1 MINIISEYADSSTNK
16 VIDWLLYYNHA
27 FNRINADVSLK
38 CQDIIIDNS
47 KIKKKKDILWF
58 RRGRIQLKNPY
69 VVFEDEEL
77 DKDLKEQLTNEKR
90 ILTEYVYRK
99 IKSNS
104 KSIGDFYK
112 TIDLNKLNVLEKAK
126 ETGLKIPPTL
136 ITTSKE
142 SLVTFFREHKNII
155 TKAIS
160 DVKAFNYN
168 RKGFIY
174 TYTSMVEDIESLPD
188 EFFPS
193 LFQKNISKKYELRV
207 FYLNK
212 KFYSM
217 AIFSQNDSQTKTDF
231 RNYNFEKPNR
241 NVPYSL
247 PRVVKVKI
255 NKLMKVLELETGSL
269 DLLVDEND
277 DYYFLEINPVG
288 QYGMVSYPCNY
299 YLDKIIAEELIRNK

>member
-1 MINIISEYADSSTNK
+1 
-16 VIDWLLYYNHA
+16 
-27 FNRINADVSLK
+27 
-38 CQDIIIDNS
+38 
-47 KIKKKKDILWF
+47 
-58 RRGRIQLKNPY
+58 
-69 VVFEDEEL
+69 
-77 DKDLKEQLTNEKR
+77 
-90 ILTEYVYRK
+90 
-99 IKSNS
+99 
-104 KSIGDFYK
+104 
-112 TIDLNKLNVLEKAK
+112 
-126 ETGLKIPPTL
+126 
-136 ITTSKE
+136 
-142 SLVTFFREHKNII
+142 
-155 TKAIS
+155 
-160 DVKAFNYN
+160 
-168 RKGFIY
+168 
-174 TYTSMVEDIESLPD
+174 MVEDIESLPD